1 MARGKS
7 TKLKPFQKLL
17 TVLQTGKPVTI
28 EEIETTLGNEIY
40 MYRLSTYMW
49 HIKTQANGIVKAI
62 KDGRKVT
69 AYQLVNVSDI
79 KEYMKRSGVDFA
91 GFTPGKTA
99 KKPSIAKLADLKAK
113 PVKAKPVKAKA
124 PKKQK
129 ATKPATVK
137 DEVATLDPVD
147 DDLEINEI
155 VSEIK
160 EAITE

>member
-28 EEIETTLGNEIY
+28 EEIETLLGDEIY

-49 HIKTQANGIVKAI
+49 HIKTQANGVVKAI

-69 AYQLVNVSDI
+69 AYQIVNIAEV
-79 KEYMKRSGVDFA
+79 KEYMKRSGVDFT

-113 PVKAKPVKAKA
+113 PVKAKPVKAK
-124 PKKQK
+124 KQK
-129 ATKPATVK
+129 ATTPKATAPK
-137 DEVATLDPVD
+137 DVPTLEVDEHD
-147 DDLEINEI
+147 FEIDEI
-155 VSEIK
+155 VAEVK
-160 EAITE
+160 ESITE